1 MQLLALVDSDTPVF
15 STALVSEDVNEAIA
29 KSRLDVCI
37 SNILRDCGTNEFK
50 LFVSGGRNFRKDID
64 PSYKANRTQPDP
76 KHRETLR
83 QHLIKEWG
91 AYECVGYEAD
101 DQCGIEQKPD
111 GSTIIV
117 AIDKD
122 LLQVPGLHYSW
133 PIVRKGITVRDHR
146 FLEVDEEQ
154 GFRNFFTQALT
165 GDTSDNIKGIH
176 GIGEKKA
183 EKLLANCHTEEE
195 LYIRCYDVYTEDC
208 EDDVSMEV
216 ETQRFLKNCDLLWI
230 WRSLG
235 VTYTTRKEINGVHI

>member
-1 MQLLALVDSDTPVF
+1 MLALVDSDTPVF

-37 SNILRDCGTNEFK
+37 STILRDCGANEFK

-64 PSYKANRTQPDP
+64 PSYKANRTLPDP

-83 QHLIKEWG
+83 QHLIKDWG

-101 DQCGIEQKPD
+101 DQCGIEQKQD

-133 PIVRKGITVRDHR
+133 PIVRKGQVLRDHR
-146 FLEVDEEQ
+146 WLEIDEET

-165 GDTSDNIKGIH
+165 GDTSDNIKGIY

-195 LYIRCYDVYTEDC
+195 MYDAVDAIYFESAVF
-208 EDDVSMEV
+208 DDNVI
-216 ETQRFLKNCDLLWI
+216 KNQAAEIERLTRNLDLLWI

-235 VTYTTRKEINGVHI
+235 VTYTTRKEING

>member
-1 MQLLALVDSDTPVF
+1 MSLLALVDSDTPIYT
-15 STALVSEDVNEAIA
+15 SALVSEDVSEAIA
-29 KSRLDVCI
+29 KSRLDVAI
-37 SNILRDCGTNEFK
+37 GNILRDCGASEFK
-50 LFVSGGRNFRKDID
+50 LFVSGGNNFRKEID
-64 PSYKANRTQPDP
+64 PSYKANRTLPDP

-101 DQCGIEQKPD
+101 DLCGIEQRQD

-133 PIVRKGITVRDHR
+133 PIVRKGVVVREHR
-146 FLEVDEEQ
+146 WLEIDEET
-154 GFRNFFTQALT
+154 GFRNFFTQTLT
-165 GDTSDNIKGIH
+165 GDTSDNIKGIY

-183 EKLLANCHTEEE
+183 EKLLENCHTEEE
-195 LYIRCYDVYTEDC
+195 MYKVVLSVYQEK
-208 EDDVSMEV
+208 EGSFSMEK
-216 ETQRFLKNCDLLWI
+216 LSINLDLLWI

-235 VTYTTRKEINGVHI
+235 VTYNIRKEMING